1 MQYFSP
7 EWEQRGDINHEISD
21 HEPTPKPEN
30 YELMLELSERLS
42 AGFPHVRVD
51 WYNIGGKPYFG
62 EMTFYTGGGYDP
74 FYALEEQ
81 PDELDRELGELFVLP
96 EGSGSN
102 RNSVLSRQIGI
113 SFSGDNDA

>member
-1 MQYFSP
+1 
-7 EWEQRGDINHEISD
+7 
-21 HEPTPKPEN
+21 
-30 YELMLELSERLS
+30 MLELSERLS

-102 RNSVLSRQIGI
+102 INSVLSRQIGI